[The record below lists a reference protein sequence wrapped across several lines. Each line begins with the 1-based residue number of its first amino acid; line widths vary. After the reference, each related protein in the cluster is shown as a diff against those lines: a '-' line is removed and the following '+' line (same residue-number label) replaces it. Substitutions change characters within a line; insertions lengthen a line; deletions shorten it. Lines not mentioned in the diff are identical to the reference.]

1 MIYRLIILLS
11 IAFVSCKQIPQESS
25 KETSKEPKSS
35 WEILSQDDSFK
46 GWHIYQNEGGEKSGW
61 IVEDGVYTFNHKEA
75 KGDGNRSLT
84 TDETYTSFEIKFE
97 WKISKN

>member
-35 WEILSQDDSFK
+35 WEVLSQDDSFK
-46 GWHIYQNEGGEKSGW
+46 GWHIYQNEDGEKSGW
-61 IVEDGVYTFNHKEA
+61 IVEDGIYTFNHKEA
-75 KGDGNRSLT
+75 KG
-84 TDETYTSFEIKFE
+84 Y
-97 WKISKN
+97 

>member
-25 KETSKEPKSS
+25 KETSKEPESS
-35 WEILSQDDSFK
+35 WEVLSQDDSFK

-61 IVEDGVYTFNHKEA
+61 IVEDGVYTFNHK
-75 KGDGNRSLT
+75 
-84 TDETYTSFEIKFE
+84 
-97 WKISKN
+97 